1 MHQHELIGAL
11 VVRRKRVGAFAEDT
25 VSLLQ
30 SFAAQS
36 AVAIQ
41 NARLFREIEEKSREL
56 EAASRHKSEFL
67 ANMSHELRTP
77 LNAVLGYAELIQ
89 DGIYGEVPAKMQDVL
104 ERIQQNGRHLL
115 GLINDVLDLSK
126 IEAGQLTLSPVDYS
140 MRELVLDVVSAT
152 EALAAEKKLALE
164 VDVPA
169 DLPPGRGDERRLTQV
184 LMNLVSNAIKFTEDG
199 LDEHPR
205 EGRGRQLPGRGVRHR
220 RRHRGGG
227 PRAHFRGVPAGRQL
241 EHAQEGRHGPGPRD
255 RPAHRRAARRPHLGR
270 IDPRPGLDLRLHP
283 AARGLPSRRRGMTQ
297 RILVVEDQE
306 DNRRII
312 RDLLTTAG
320 YELIEATDGE
330 AGVRLAEAERP
341 DLILMDIQLPVLDGH
356 EATRRIRQNAELAAI
371 PIIVVTSYALSGDD
385 AKAMAAGADGYV
397 AKPFSPRHLL
407 ATIRQFLG

>member
-1 MHQHELIGAL
+1 M
-11 VVRRKRVGAFAEDT
+11 
-25 VSLLQ
+25 
-30 SFAAQS
+30 
-36 AVAIQ
+36 
-41 NARLFREIEEKSREL
+41 
-56 EAASRHKSEFL
+56 
-67 ANMSHELRTP
+67 
-77 LNAVLGYAELIQ
+77 NAVLGYAELIQ
-89 DGIYGEVPAKMQDVL
+89 DGIYGDVPAKMGDVL

-115 GLINDVLDLSK
+115 GLINDVLDLAK

-164 VDVPA
+164 VDAPA
-169 DLPPGRGDERRLTQV
+169 DLPRGHGDERRLTQV
-184 LMNLVSNAIKFTEDG
+184 LLNLVSNAIKFTEAGSVSIRAKVEDG
-199 LDEHPR
+199 SFQVAVTDTGVGIAPEDR
-205 EGRGRQLPGRGVRHR
+205 ERIFEEFQQVDSSSTRKK
-220 RRHRGGG
+220 GGTG
-227 PRAHFRGVPAGRQL
+227 LGLAI
-241 EHAQEGRHGPGPRD
+241 
-255 RPAHRRAARRPHLGR
+255 ARRIVELHGGR
-270 IDPRPGLDLRLHP
+270 IWVEFDPGPGLDLRLHP
-283 AARGLPSRRRGMTQ
+283 AAHRCPAGGRSVTQ

-312 RDLLTTAG
+312 RDLLTSAG